1 MLNKVKV
8 EFVTEAPAIGK
19 PEMQSGIRT
28 KEAAEAWAEKN
39 GYTQVF
45 FWKARE
51 RVYADKLTKRV
62 DVLAQQLHTKSQ
74 RLVSFSEKGHA
85 LIEMVL
91 WTALVLFVLIYV
103 CKDWAW

>member
-8 EFVTEAPAIGK
+8 ESVTEAPAIGK

-28 KEAAEAWAEKN
+28 KEEAESWGEKN

-62 DVLAQQLHTKSQ
+62 DVLAQQLQTKSG
-74 RLVSFSEKGHA
+74 RLVSFAERGQA
-85 LIEMVL
+85 LIEMAL
-91 WTALVLFVLIYV
+91 WTALIFFVLIYV